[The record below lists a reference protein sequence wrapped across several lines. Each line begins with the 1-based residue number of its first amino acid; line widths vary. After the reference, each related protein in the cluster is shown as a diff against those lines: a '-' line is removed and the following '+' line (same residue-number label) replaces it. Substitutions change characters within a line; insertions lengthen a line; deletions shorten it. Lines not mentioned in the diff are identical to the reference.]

1 MQITKTKIPEILII
15 EPKVHS
21 DDRGFFMESFNQKV
35 WQEAT
40 GLQTTF
46 VQDNHSHSHQG
57 VLRGLHYQLKQPQD
71 KLVRVA
77 QGEVFD
83 VAVDLRRFSS
93 TFKNWIGVMLSDKN
107 KRQLWVPKG
116 FGHGFLVLSS
126 SADVLY
132 KTTDYYVPEFACCLN
147 WNDPDIGI
155 EWPWQEHPILSEKD
169 AAAPRLLSAQIF
181 EQV

>member
-116 FGHGFLVLSS
+116 FGHGFLVLSET
-126 SADVLY
+126 ADFLY
-132 KTTDYYVPEFACCLN
+132 KTTNYYAPEYERSIR
-147 WNDPDIGI
+147 WDDPTLAID
-155 EWPWQEHPILSEKD
+155 WPSGLSPVQSVKD
-169 AAAPRLLSAQIF
+169 TQAPDFSAVEYF
-181 EQV
+181 C